1 VEDAAESGLSNGKGK
16 NSADKEWSGGR
27 NAAYVFVACLRD
39 VAYRTRGELSPMSRP
54 AWFYQ

>member
-1 VEDAAESGLSNGKGK
+1 LSNGKGK